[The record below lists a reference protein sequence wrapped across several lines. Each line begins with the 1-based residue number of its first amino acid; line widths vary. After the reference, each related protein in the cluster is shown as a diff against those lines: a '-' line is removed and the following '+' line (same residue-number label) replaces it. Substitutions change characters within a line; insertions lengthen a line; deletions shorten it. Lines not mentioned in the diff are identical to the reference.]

1 MKQALRRALL
11 HRRRELSLEERD
23 AAGLAVQQRFLAS
36 DFYRRSTVVGLY
48 APIHNEVETAE
59 VARAALF
66 DGKRLIYPE
75 VQGHHL
81 VFREVADVGEL
92 VSGAYGILEP
102 PGDAPVV
109 LPAEADLIIVPGVAF
124 DEAGRRIGYGK
135 GYYDRALHTL
145 EGRGR
150 LIGFCYD
157 FQLIAEIAG
166 EPHDVLMDAIV
177 TETRLLALS

>member
-1 MKQALRRALL
+1 MKQSLRRTLL
-11 HRRRELSLEERD
+11 RRRRELSPDERD

-36 DFYRRSTVVGLY
+36 DRYRRSTVVALY
-48 APIHNEVETAE
+48 APIHNEVETGD
-59 VARAALF
+59 VARAALS
-66 DGKRLIYPE
+66 DGKRLIYPA

-81 VFREVADVGEL
+81 LFREVADVGEL
-92 VSGAYGILEP
+92 VTGAFGILEP
-102 PGDAPVV
+102 PADAPTV
-109 LPAEADLIIVPGVAF
+109 LAAEADLIVVPGVAF

-145 EGRGR
+145 EGSGR
-150 LIGFCYD
+150 LIAFCYD

-166 EPHDVLMDAIV
+166 EPHDVLMDAVV